1 MPTIKFAVLPGDYIG
16 PEVMTE
22 ALRVFTHVAQQEG
35 LTLSYRTADV
45 GGAGI
50 DNHGKALPDSTLKI
64 CTESDAILFGSVG
77 GPKWEKLPPKEQ
89 PERAA
94 LLPLRKHFTLF
105 ANLRPGLL
113 YRELTDASPL
123 KTERIPDGID
133 IVCIRE
139 LTGGLYFGLPKQT
152 TTLADGDIQA
162 VDTMVYKKSEIE
174 RILQVA
180 ITAARARK
188 KKLCSVDK
196 ANVLETS
203 VLWRKTVSEYCAVH
217 APDLALSH
225 MYVDNAAMQLARDPN
240 QFDVFVT
247 ETMFGDTA
255 VAVSPKDPR
264 YSLLIGKELELPFT
278 GRTIPIIAD
287 DHVDMS
293 FGTGAVK
300 VTPAHDPNDFQIGL
314 RHQLPRIIVL
324 DSTAHMNENAPKRY
338 QGLDRYECRNLLIQ
352 DLKREGFLEKVEAHA
367 NSVGHCYRCQT
378 TIEPYL
384 SKQWFVRME
393 KLAQKPID
401 AVHDKSIEFIPERW
415 TKLYFDWMEN
425 IRPWCISRQIWWG
438 HRIPVWYCE
447 SCGKEIASISTPTSC
462 PTCHSTKLT
471 QDEDVLD
478 TWFSSALWPFSTL
491 GWPEKTPD
499 LKAFY
504 PTTIL
509 ITGYDIITFWVS
521 RMITMGL
528 YNMNDI
534 PFKHVFI
541 HGLVR
546 DAQGRKMSKSIGNVI
561 DPLIIIKEKGAD

>member
-1 MPTIKFAVLPGDYIG
+1 MRGRLSRFTFPMPTIKFAVLPGDYIG

-35 LTLSYRTADV
+35 LTLSYTTADV

-152 TTLADGDIQA
+152 TTLADGDVLA

-203 VLWRKTVSEYCAVH
+203 VLWRKTVTEYCAAH
-217 APDLALSH
+217 APDLTLSH

-247 ETMFGDTA
+247 ENMFGDILSDEMAVICGSLGMLSSASLGTGKNSLGLPFGLYEPAGGTA
-255 VAVSPKDPR
+255 PDIAGKGIANPCAQILSVAQMLR
-264 YSLLIGKELELPFT
+264 YSFNLDPVAKRIEAAVKKAVTSGTRT
-278 GRTIPIIAD
+278 GDIAFGRPSVGTRAMADAIIA
-287 DHVDMS
+287 
-293 FGTGAVK
+293 
-300 VTPAHDPNDFQIGL
+300 
-314 RHQLPRIIVL
+314 
-324 DSTAHMNENAPKRY
+324 
-338 QGLDRYECRNLLIQ
+338 NL
-352 DLKREGFLEKVEAHA
+352 
-367 NSVGHCYRCQT
+367 
-378 TIEPYL
+378 
-384 SKQWFVRME
+384 
-393 KLAQKPID
+393 
-401 AVHDKSIEFIPERW
+401 
-415 TKLYFDWMEN
+415 
-425 IRPWCISRQIWWG
+425 
-438 HRIPVWYCE
+438 
-447 SCGKEIASISTPTSC
+447 
-462 PTCHSTKLT
+462 
-471 QDEDVLD
+471 
-478 TWFSSALWPFSTL
+478 
-491 GWPEKTPD
+491 
-499 LKAFY
+499 
-504 PTTIL
+504 
-509 ITGYDIITFWVS
+509 
-521 RMITMGL
+521 
-528 YNMNDI
+528 
-534 PFKHVFI
+534 
-541 HGLVR
+541 
-546 DAQGRKMSKSIGNVI
+546 
-561 DPLIIIKEKGAD
+561 